1 MRDLFLLASE
11 VQSFCQV
18 RGWRFCFIGGIA
30 LQRWGEPRLTADIDL
45 TILTGF
51 GHEAQYI
58 EELCGVFAG
67 RFPDAA
73 DFARQSRALLL
84 QSERGI
90 PIDISLG
97 ALPFEERV
105 IERATF
111 YQFLPEARLNT
122 CSAEDLVTL
131 KAFAD
136 RPRDWS
142 DIEGVILRTG
152 HRLAWETVENELPP
166 LCDAKEAPHI
176 LPRLT
181 ALRTQNRN

>member
-1 MRDLFLLASE
+1 MRDLFLLANE
-11 VQSFCQV
+11 VQSFCQD

-51 GHEAQYI
+51 GPEAQYI
-58 EELCGVFAG
+58 KELCSAFAG
-67 RFPDAA
+67 RLPDAA
-73 DFARQSRALLL
+73 DFARRSRTLLL
-84 QSERGI
+84 QSESGI
-90 PIDISLG
+90 PIDITLG

-105 IERATF
+105 IKRATF
-111 YQFLPEARLNT
+111 YPFLAEARLNT
-122 CSAEDLVTL
+122 CSAEDLIIL

-142 DIEGVILRTG
+142 DIESVLLRTG
-152 HRLAWETVENELPP
+152 HQLAWETVENELPP

-176 LPRLT
+176 LPRL
-181 ALRTQNRN
+181 ASLRTQDRD

>member
-51 GHEAQYI
+51 GPEAQYI
-58 EELCGVFAG
+58 EELCSAFAG

-73 DFARQSRALLL
+73 DFARRNRTLLL

-90 PIDISLG
+90 PIDITLG
-97 ALPFEERV
+97 ALPFEGRV

-111 YQFLPEARLNT
+111 YQFLPEANLNT
-122 CSAEDLVTL
+122 CSAEDLVIL

-142 DIEGVILRTG
+142 DIEGVILRNG
-152 HRLAWETVENELPP
+152 CHLAWETVETELPP
-166 LCDAKEAPHI
+166 LCEAKEAHHI
-176 LPRLT
+176 LPRLSS
-181 ALRTQNRN
+181 LRTRSRS

>member
-11 VQSFCQV
+11 IQSFCQL

-30 LQRWGEPRLTADIDL
+30 LQRWGEPRLTVDVDL

-51 GHEAQYI
+51 GPEAQYI
-58 EELCGVFAG
+58 EELCSGFPG
-67 RFPDAA
+67 RISDAA
-73 DFARQSRALLL
+73 DFARRSRTLLL
-84 QSERGI
+84 QSESGI
-90 PIDISLG
+90 PIDIPLG

-111 YQFLPEARLNT
+111 YPFLTEARLNT
-122 CSAEDLVTL
+122 CSAEDLIIL

-142 DIEGVILRTG
+142 DIEGVIVRTG
-152 HRLAWETVENELPP
+152 HQLAWKTVETELRP
-166 LCDAKEAPHI
+166 LCQAKEAPHI
-176 LPRLT
+176 LPRLA
-181 ALRTQNRN
+181 ALRTQNRD

>member
-1 MRDLFLLASE
+1 MHDLFLLANE
-11 VQSFCQV
+11 IQSFCQV
-18 RGWRFCFIGGIA
+18 RGWRFCFVGGIA
-30 LQRWGEPRLTADIDL
+30 LQRWGEPRLTANIDL

-51 GHEAQYI
+51 GPEAQYV
-58 EELCGVFAG
+58 EELCSTFAG

-73 DFARQSRALLL
+73 DFARQSRTLLL
-84 QSERGI
+84 QSERGV

-97 ALPFEERV
+97 ALSFEERM

-111 YQFLPEARLNT
+111 YQFLAEARLNT
-122 CSAEDLVTL
+122 CSAEDLGTL

-142 DIEGVILRTG
+142 DIEGILLPTG
-152 HRLAWETVENELPP
+152 HRIVWDTVETELPP

-176 LPRLT
+176 LPRLE
-181 ALRTQNRN
+181 ALYTLNRV

>member
-1 MRDLFLLASE
+1 MHDLFLLASE

-58 EELCGVFAG
+58 EELCSVFAG

-73 DFARQSRALLL
+73 DFARQSRTLLL

-111 YQFLPEARLNT
+111 YQFLT
-122 CSAEDLVTL
+122 
-131 KAFAD
+131 
-136 RPRDWS
+136 
-142 DIEGVILRTG
+142 
-152 HRLAWETVENELPP
+152 
-166 LCDAKEAPHI
+166 
-176 LPRLT
+176 
-181 ALRTQNRN
+181 

>member
-18 RGWRFCFIGGIA
+18 RGWQFCFIGGIA

-58 EELCGVFAG
+58 EELCSVFAG

-73 DFARQSRALLL
+73 DFARQSRTLLL

-122 CSAEDLVTL
+122 CSAEDLVIL

-142 DIEGVILRTG
+142 DIEGIILRTG
-152 HRLAWETVENELPP
+152 HQLAWETVENELPP

-176 LPRLT
+176 LPRLA
-181 ALRTQNRN
+181 ALRTQNSD

>member
-30 LQRWGEPRLTADIDL
+30 LQRWGEPRLTADVDL

-51 GHEAQYI
+51 GREAPYI
-58 EELCGVFAG
+58 DALCSAFAG
-67 RFPDAA
+67 RLPDAA
-73 DFARQSRALLL
+73 DFARRSRTLLL

-90 PIDISLG
+90 PIDITLA

-111 YQFLPEARLNT
+111 YPFLPIARLNT
-122 CSAEDLVTL
+122 CSAEDLVIL

-142 DIEGVILRTG
+142 DIEGVILRRG
-152 HRLAWETVENELPP
+152 QELAWDTVVTELQP

-176 LPRLT
+176 LPRLAT
-181 ALRTQNRN
+181 LRTEN